1 MILLVLLSFI
11 LIAGYVYAMI
21 KKGKEIPYSISATY
35 YALTHKFWFALC
47 MIGSGVLL
55 LPAALESSTENSQ
68 FLVFLSVVGMV
79 VLGVSPNFKS
89 EQKVPH
95 AIGAAMSLIFSQ
107 IWVGCNSWYWLLL
120 WLGFII
126 YMVVSMKKHWTGN
139 FISDFIKRK
148 PMFWIEVISLLA
160 VYLTCLVMTGGIV
173 ATILLPLIGAFQFY
187 DSKKRKEA
195 AAAKKAEAENI
206 TQYAAEWKELYEK
219 KEAKVHE
226 LDTKIDQLYVE
237 KNEDRERIRDLQSKN
252 VKLELENQALNF
264 KKCEVRGCKE
274 RKPPSDY

>member
-1 MILLVLLSFI
+1 M
-11 LIAGYVYAMI
+11 
-21 KKGKEIPYSISATY
+21 
-35 YALTHKFWFALC
+35 
-47 MIGSGVLL
+47 
-55 LPAALESSTENSQ
+55 
-68 FLVFLSVVGMV
+68 
-79 VLGVSPNFKS
+79 
-89 EQKVPH
+89 EQ
-95 AIGAAMSLIFSQ
+95 ISQ
-107 IWVGCNSWYWLLL
+107 IV
-120 WLGFII
+120 
-126 YMVVSMKKHWTGN
+126 
-139 FISDFIKRK
+139 
-148 PMFWIEVISLLA
+148 A
-160 VYLTCLVMTGGIV
+160 MTGGIV

-187 DSKKRKEA
+187 NSKKRKEA

>member
-1 MILLVLLSFI
+1 MEQISQIV
-11 LIAGYVYAMI
+11 AMI
-21 KKGKEIPYSISATY
+21 
-35 YALTHKFWFALC
+35 
-47 MIGSGVLL
+47 
-55 LPAALESSTENSQ
+55 
-68 FLVFLSVVGMV
+68 
-79 VLGVSPNFKS
+79 
-89 EQKVPH
+89 
-95 AIGAAMSLIFSQ
+95 
-107 IWVGCNSWYWLLL
+107 
-120 WLGFII
+120 
-126 YMVVSMKKHWTGN
+126 
-139 FISDFIKRK
+139 
-148 PMFWIEVISLLA
+148 
-160 VYLTCLVMTGGIV
+160 GGIV

-264 KKCEVRGCKE
+264 RKCEVRGCKE
-274 RKPPSDY
+274 RKPPGDY

>member
-1 MILLVLLSFI
+1 M
-11 LIAGYVYAMI
+11 
-21 KKGKEIPYSISATY
+21 
-35 YALTHKFWFALC
+35 
-47 MIGSGVLL
+47 
-55 LPAALESSTENSQ
+55 
-68 FLVFLSVVGMV
+68 
-79 VLGVSPNFKS
+79 
-89 EQKVPH
+89 EQ
-95 AIGAAMSLIFSQ
+95 ISQ
-107 IWVGCNSWYWLLL
+107 IV
-120 WLGFII
+120 
-126 YMVVSMKKHWTGN
+126 
-139 FISDFIKRK
+139 
-148 PMFWIEVISLLA
+148 A
-160 VYLTCLVMTGGIV
+160 MTGGIV

-264 KKCEVRGCKE
+264 KKCEVRGCKK

>member
-1 MILLVLLSFI
+1 M
-11 LIAGYVYAMI
+11 
-21 KKGKEIPYSISATY
+21 
-35 YALTHKFWFALC
+35 
-47 MIGSGVLL
+47 
-55 LPAALESSTENSQ
+55 
-68 FLVFLSVVGMV
+68 
-79 VLGVSPNFKS
+79 
-89 EQKVPH
+89 EQ
-95 AIGAAMSLIFSQ
+95 ISQ
-107 IWVGCNSWYWLLL
+107 IV
-120 WLGFII
+120 
-126 YMVVSMKKHWTGN
+126 
-139 FISDFIKRK
+139 
-148 PMFWIEVISLLA
+148 A
-160 VYLTCLVMTGGIV
+160 MTGGIV
-173 ATILLPLIGAFQFY
+173 ATILLPLLGAFQFY
-187 DSKKRKEA
+187 DSKKRQEA

>member
-1 MILLVLLSFI
+1 MEQISQIV
-11 LIAGYVYAMI
+11 AMI
-21 KKGKEIPYSISATY
+21 
-35 YALTHKFWFALC
+35 
-47 MIGSGVLL
+47 
-55 LPAALESSTENSQ
+55 
-68 FLVFLSVVGMV
+68 
-79 VLGVSPNFKS
+79 
-89 EQKVPH
+89 
-95 AIGAAMSLIFSQ
+95 
-107 IWVGCNSWYWLLL
+107 
-120 WLGFII
+120 
-126 YMVVSMKKHWTGN
+126 
-139 FISDFIKRK
+139 
-148 PMFWIEVISLLA
+148 
-160 VYLTCLVMTGGIV
+160 GGIV

-237 KNEDRERIRDLQSKN
+237 KNEDRERIRNLQSKN

>member
-1 MILLVLLSFI
+1 MEQISQIV
-11 LIAGYVYAMI
+11 AMI
-21 KKGKEIPYSISATY
+21 
-35 YALTHKFWFALC
+35 
-47 MIGSGVLL
+47 
-55 LPAALESSTENSQ
+55 
-68 FLVFLSVVGMV
+68 
-79 VLGVSPNFKS
+79 
-89 EQKVPH
+89 
-95 AIGAAMSLIFSQ
+95 
-107 IWVGCNSWYWLLL
+107 
-120 WLGFII
+120 
-126 YMVVSMKKHWTGN
+126 
-139 FISDFIKRK
+139 
-148 PMFWIEVISLLA
+148 
-160 VYLTCLVMTGGIV
+160 GGIV

-264 KKCEVRGCKE
+264 KKCEDRGCKE
-274 RKPPSDY
+274 GKPRSDY

>member
-1 MILLVLLSFI
+1 MEQISQIV
-11 LIAGYVYAMI
+11 AMI
-21 KKGKEIPYSISATY
+21 
-35 YALTHKFWFALC
+35 
-47 MIGSGVLL
+47 
-55 LPAALESSTENSQ
+55 
-68 FLVFLSVVGMV
+68 
-79 VLGVSPNFKS
+79 
-89 EQKVPH
+89 
-95 AIGAAMSLIFSQ
+95 
-107 IWVGCNSWYWLLL
+107 
-120 WLGFII
+120 
-126 YMVVSMKKHWTGN
+126 
-139 FISDFIKRK
+139 
-148 PMFWIEVISLLA
+148 
-160 VYLTCLVMTGGIV
+160 GGIV

-219 KEAKVHE
+219 KEAKAHE

-252 VKLELENQALNF
+252 VKLELENQSLNF

>member
-1 MILLVLLSFI
+1 MEQISQIV
-11 LIAGYVYAMI
+11 AMI
-21 KKGKEIPYSISATY
+21 
-35 YALTHKFWFALC
+35 
-47 MIGSGVLL
+47 
-55 LPAALESSTENSQ
+55 
-68 FLVFLSVVGMV
+68 
-79 VLGVSPNFKS
+79 
-89 EQKVPH
+89 
-95 AIGAAMSLIFSQ
+95 
-107 IWVGCNSWYWLLL
+107 
-120 WLGFII
+120 
-126 YMVVSMKKHWTGN
+126 
-139 FISDFIKRK
+139 
-148 PMFWIEVISLLA
+148 
-160 VYLTCLVMTGGIV
+160 GGIV

-274 RKPPSDY
+274 RKPPSGY

>member
-1 MILLVLLSFI
+1 MEQISQIV
-11 LIAGYVYAMI
+11 AMI
-21 KKGKEIPYSISATY
+21 
-35 YALTHKFWFALC
+35 
-47 MIGSGVLL
+47 
-55 LPAALESSTENSQ
+55 
-68 FLVFLSVVGMV
+68 
-79 VLGVSPNFKS
+79 
-89 EQKVPH
+89 
-95 AIGAAMSLIFSQ
+95 
-107 IWVGCNSWYWLLL
+107 
-120 WLGFII
+120 
-126 YMVVSMKKHWTGN
+126 
-139 FISDFIKRK
+139 
-148 PMFWIEVISLLA
+148 
-160 VYLTCLVMTGGIV
+160 GGIV

-187 DSKKRKEA
+187 DSEKRKEA

>member
-1 MILLVLLSFI
+1 MEQISQIV
-11 LIAGYVYAMI
+11 AMI
-21 KKGKEIPYSISATY
+21 
-35 YALTHKFWFALC
+35 
-47 MIGSGVLL
+47 
-55 LPAALESSTENSQ
+55 
-68 FLVFLSVVGMV
+68 
-79 VLGVSPNFKS
+79 
-89 EQKVPH
+89 
-95 AIGAAMSLIFSQ
+95 
-107 IWVGCNSWYWLLL
+107 
-120 WLGFII
+120 
-126 YMVVSMKKHWTGN
+126 
-139 FISDFIKRK
+139 
-148 PMFWIEVISLLA
+148 
-160 VYLTCLVMTGGIV
+160 GGIV

-237 KNEDRERIRDLQSKN
+237 KNEDRDRIRDLQSKN